1 MSEKKD
7 NKELIR
13 SIKFFLF
20 SMSAGLIQT
29 LSIILCNEVLHLN
42 NEISYLIGLTLS
54 VIWNFTLNRRYTFQ
68 SANNVPV
75 AMLKVAAFY
84 VVFTPLS
91 TWLVKILGG
100 FNWWGV
106 IKNPAVSG
114 YIADGL
120 NMILNLV
127 LEFFYDKYVVFK
139 DSIDTNDIAKKK
151 EEK

>member
-1 MSEKKD
+1 MADDK
-7 NKELIR
+7 KELVR

-29 LSIILCNEVLHLN
+29 VSIIVCNEVFKLN
-42 NEISYLIGLTLS
+42 NEISYLIGLVLS

-84 VVFTPLS
+84 VVFTPFS
-91 TWLVKILGG
+91 TWLVKVLGG
-100 FNWWGV
+100 FDWWGI
-106 IKNPAVSG
+106 IKNTAVSE

-120 NMILNLV
+120 NMVLNLI
-127 LEFFYDKYVVFK
+127 LEFFYDKYVVFRG
-139 DSIDTNDIAKKK
+139 SIDTNDIAQKKK
-151 EEK
+151 

>member
-1 MSEKKD
+1 MAQDK
-7 NKELIR
+7 KELIR
-13 SIKFFLF
+13 SLKFFLF

-29 LSIILCNEVLHLN
+29 VSIIVCNEVFKLN
-42 NEISYLIGLTLS
+42 NEISYLIGLILS

-100 FNWWGV
+100 FNWFGL
-106 IKNPAVSG
+106 IKNTAVSE
-114 YIADGL
+114 YIADGVS
-120 NMILNLV
+120 MILNLI

-139 DSIDTNDIAKKK
+139 GSIDTNDIAQKKK
-151 EEK
+151 D